1 MKIAVLS
8 DIHGNLP
15 AFEAVVADFR
25 RQGAEKVIF
34 LGDLVFLGL
43 YPQECFDLMKSLDLF
58 IIVKGNTDAN
68 MEELSGF
75 APATEA
81 EERLKALIEY
91 TSKRLN
97 GPAKEAIKAWPLTSR
112 WEQEAGNFFFC
123 HGSPSSFKN
132 NLVEENA
139 DRFHGEVA
147 ETGADYL
154 FCGHTHR
161 SGEFQTGR
169 VRVVNFGAVGYTF
182 EGSRRAHYG
191 LIDVS
196 SASQGRPPRI
206 AWEYR
211 RIDYDIDGYA
221 GEVRRRKPPF
231 DEMLSYILENGRP
244 RWN

>member
-43 YPQECFDLMKSLDLF
+43 YPQECFDLLETLNPF
-58 IIVKGNTDAN
+58 ICVKGNTDAN
-68 MEELSGF
+68 IEELPGF
-75 APATEA
+75 APASES
-81 EERLKALIEY
+81 EERLKGLIEY
-91 TSKRLN
+91 TSQGLN
-97 GPAKEAIKAWPLTSR
+97 GRAKEAIKAWPLTSR
-112 WEQEAGNFFFC
+112 LVQDAGNLFFC
-123 HGSPSSFKN
+123 HGSPSSFKK
-132 NLVEENA
+132 NLVEEDA
-139 DRFHGEVA
+139 DSFRGEVA
-147 ETGADYL
+147 EAGADYL

-161 SGEFQTGR
+161 SGEFQIGP
-169 VRVVNFGAVGYTF
+169 VQVVNFGAVGYTF

-196 SASQGRPPRI
+196 SDSEGMTTRI
-206 AWEYR
+206 AWEYHR
-211 RIDYDIDGYA
+211 VDYDVDGYA

-231 DEMLSYILENGRP
+231 HEMLSYILENGRP